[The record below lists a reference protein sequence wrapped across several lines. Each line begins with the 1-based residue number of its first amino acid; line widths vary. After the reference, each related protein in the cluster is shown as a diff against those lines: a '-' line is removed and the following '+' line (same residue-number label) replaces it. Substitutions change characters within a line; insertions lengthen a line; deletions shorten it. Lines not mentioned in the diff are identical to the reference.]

1 MLIHE
6 IARSVRAN
14 DPGFLDYLSR
24 GASNDD
30 RTAIGSNIVNRTT
43 INIYGPY
50 LRFRDV
56 DFTNDSPNSASLSTV
71 RTSLTSGHVN
81 APFLLGRV
89 DVLLL

>member
-6 IARSVRAN
+6 IARCVRAN

-30 RTAIGSNIVNRTT
+30 RTAIGSNVVNRTT

-56 DFTNDSPNSASLSTV
+56 DFTNDSPNSVSLCIV
-71 RTSLTSGHVN
+71 RTS
-81 APFLLGRV
+81 
-89 DVLLL
+89 